1 MQLWQIVAIGV
12 SIVLIALASW
22 YFYELNRARRLRER
36 FGNEYDRRLTELGD
50 RRSAETDLARSE
62 ERLRDLEVVSLSAP
76 DRARFIS
83 EWRHCQSKFVDN
95 PAEAVLDADNILTRV
110 MQARGYRIH
119 DRRDLVGDVCVAYP
133 NLGLDYREASD
144 IVVLQRKGYASTEA
158 LRKAFLNFRSVFD
171 EMVENKDEFRRVG

>member
-1 MQLWQIVAIGV
+1 
-12 SIVLIALASW
+12 
-22 YFYELNRARRLRER
+22 
-36 FGNEYDRRLTELGD
+36 
-50 RRSAETDLARSE
+50 
-62 ERLRDLEVVSLSAP
+62 
-76 DRARFIS
+76 
-83 EWRHCQSKFVDN
+83 
-95 PAEAVLDADNILTRV
+95 